1 MKKISS
7 FLLFLLLAIG
17 LTNSSIAKPNLKI
30 SFNSQTLY
38 YGIGD
43 SGVTNVA
50 LHMNILTPNGLFGG
64 DLAPGVKFYV
74 NYPYKLTSWRLISG
88 SGPLPPTPTITITDY
103 DNSNV
108 DDALC
113 GGSLPKGWNC
123 GWYKIKVET
132 GTDSYGCPWVANI
145 WATSTNAYSG
155 TYAGPVSHGSICPT
169 VPVASFDISWSK
181 DRVQNDML
189 LNIAS
194 TGGVV
199 HANLPTYLMESGKL
213 CDGSLNDTRGSYCR
227 YVSQMTQL
235 TSQGCTNVEGGNSNV
250 TAVVADSSPYD
261 QTLSNIAVE
270 VNTAGTGQFTTECYF
285 QYLMEEL

>member
-1 MKKISS
+1 MKKLSS
-7 FLLFLLLAIG
+7 FLLFLVLAIG
-17 LTNSSIAKPNLKI
+17 FANSSMAKPNLKV

-38 YGIGD
+38 YGVIKNSYVGI
-43 SGVTNVA
+43 V
-50 LHMNILTPNGLFGG
+50 LHMNILTPNGLFTGELNTG
-64 DLAPGVKFYV
+64 PSFYPHI
-74 NYPYKLTSWRLISG
+74 PYTLTSWSLTSG
-88 SGPLPPTPTITITDY
+88 PGPLPATPTITVTDY

-113 GGSLPKGWNC
+113 GGSMPEGWEC
-123 GWYKIKVET
+123 AWYKIEVET
-132 GTDSYGCPWVANI
+132 GTDSYGCPWIADI
-145 WATSTNAYSG
+145 WATSIGKLGIYN
-155 TYAGPVSHGSICPT
+155 GPVSHGTICPT

-189 LNIAS
+189 LKIAS

>member
-17 LTNSSIAKPNLKI
+17 FANSSMAKPNLKV
-30 SFNSQTLY
+30 SFNTQKLY
-38 YGIGD
+38 YAMDD
-43 SGVTNVA
+43 SSVIRLE
-50 LHMNILTPNGLFGG
+50 LHVNILTPDGLFTGTINKALFQG
-64 DLAPGVKFYV
+64 FPYHLDTWSLANGPG
-74 NYPYKLTSWRLISG
+74 T
-88 SGPLPPTPTITITDY
+88 LPPNPTITVTDY
-103 DNSNV
+103 DNTNV
-108 DDALC
+108 DPDLC
-113 GGSLPKGWNC
+113 GPMPDGWNC
-123 GWYKIKVET
+123 AWYELKVDT

-145 WATSTNAYSG
+145 WGTSTGIHGVYN
-155 TYAGPVSHGSICPT
+155 GPVSHGSICPT

-189 LNIAS
+189 LKIAS

>member
-17 LTNSSIAKPNLKI
+17 FANSCFAKPNLKVQ
-30 SFNSQTLY
+30 FNTQRLY
-38 YGIGD
+38 YVVDDIGR
-43 SGVTNVA
+43 TLLK
-50 LHMNILTPNGLFGG
+50 LHVNILTPNGLFTGT
-64 DLAPGVKFYV
+64 
-74 NYPYKLTSWRLISG
+74 LTSYLARGVPYHMDTWSLANG
-88 SGPLPPTPTITITDY
+88 PGPLPPNPTITVTDY
-103 DNSNV
+103 DNTNV
-108 DDALC
+108 DNALC
-113 GGSLPKGWNC
+113 GPLPDGWNC
-123 GWYKIKVET
+123 AWFEIKVDT
-132 GTDSYGCPWVANI
+132 QTDSYGCPWVADI
-145 WATSTNAYSG
+145 WATSTGAHGIYD
-155 TYAGPVSHGSICPT
+155 GPVAHGSICPT

-181 DRVQNDML
+181 DRVQNDKL

-227 YVSQMTQL
+227 YVSEMTKL

>member
-17 LTNSSIAKPNLKI
+17 FANSSMAKPNLKV

-38 YGIGD
+38 YGMDDGSRIGL
-43 SGVTNVA
+43 V
-50 LHMNILTPNGLFGG
+50 LHMTILTPNGLFTGELRQSSLVAG
-64 DLAPGVKFYV
+64 I
-74 NYPYKLTSWRLISG
+74 PYHLTTWNLTSG
-88 SGPLPPTPTITITDY
+88 PGPLPPNPTITITDY
-103 DNSNV
+103 DNTNV
-108 DDALC
+108 DKDLC
-113 GGSLPKGWNC
+113 GPMPDGWNC
-123 GWYKIKVET
+123 AWYKINVDT
-132 GTDSYGCPWVANI
+132 GTDSYGCPWIANI
-145 WATSTNAYSG
+145 WATSAGIHGIYN
-155 TYAGPVSHGSICPT
+155 GPVSHGSICPT

-189 LNIAS
+189 LKIAS

-213 CDGSLNDTRGSYCR
+213 CDGNLNDARGSYCR
-227 YVSQMTQL
+227 YVSEMTKL

>member
-17 LTNSSIAKPNLKI
+17 FANSSMAKPNLKV
-30 SFNSQTLY
+30 SFNTQRLY
-38 YGIGD
+38 YAMDD
-43 SGVTNVA
+43 SGRISLKIHV
-50 LHMNILTPNGLFGG
+50 NILTPNGLFTGTINRAF
-64 DLAPGVKFYV
+64 LP
-74 NYPYKLTSWRLISG
+74 NEPYHLDTWSIADG
-88 SGPLPPTPTITITDY
+88 PGPLPPNPTLAMTAY
-103 DNSNV
+103 DNTHV
-108 DDALC
+108 DPNLC
-113 GGSLPKGWNC
+113 GPMPDHWNC
-123 GWYKIKVET
+123 AWYELKVDT
-132 GTDSYGCPWVANI
+132 GTDSYMCPWIANI
-145 WATSTNAYSG
+145 WGTSTGIHG
-155 TYAGPVSHGSICPT
+155 TYNGPVSHGSICPT

-189 LNIAS
+189 LKIAS